1 MTKQQSIPRFAN
13 VSVSQDLTKE
23 RNSAAF
29 ECRKI
34 VRAGLAKLTFV
45 WDGKIFVV
53 SNDDIKHKVQNVSDV
68 KELLN
73 TGKLPP
79 KLQRSKHVDS
89 HVCGIFIDTAASH
102 WLVVVKSRKP

>member
-1 MTKQQSIPRFAN
+1 M
-13 VSVSQDLTKE
+13 SQDLTKE

-29 ECRKI
+29 ECHQI
-34 VRAGLAKLTFV
+34 IRAGHAKLTFV

-73 TGKLPP
+73 TGKRPL
-79 KLQRSKHVDS
+79 KLQ
-89 HVCGIFIDTAASH
+89 AQ
-102 WLVVVKSRKP
+102 